1 MKLEEKLDKSNMFI
15 DDMLNKNVIIKF
27 ICFLDNQV
35 LLDTTKQLPTTIIL
49 KKEINDNRLLDE
61 ITSLLNVK
69 MVEMKGLPFR
79 LYNDYNKRYYVIKIN
94 KEDVLSLSNEY
105 SFNVISSMLNEQDIK
120 IINFLVSR

>member
-1 MKLEEKLDKSNMFI
+1 MNLEEKLDKSNMFI
-15 DDMLNKNVIIKF
+15 DDMLNKNVIIKI
-27 ICFLDNQV
+27 ICFLDGQV
-35 LLDTTKQLPTTIIL
+35 LLDTTKQLPTINLL

-69 MVEMKGLPFR
+69 VVDIKDIPFR
-79 LYNDYNKRYYVIKIN
+79 LYNDYNKRYYVIKVDN
-94 KEDVLSLSNEY
+94 EDILSLSNEY